1 VNRRREETTAAS
13 AERFGSAFAA
23 YRSLARSRN
32 VSLATVVDA
41 AEKGELARIIEMRDY
56 GAQRKIEERN
66 TARIAY
72 LYRLRE
78 LGARLIPPE

>member
-1 VNRRREETTAAS
+1 VA
-13 AERFGSAFAA
+13 AA

-32 VSLATVVDA
+32 VSLAVVLDA
-41 AEKGELARIIEMRDY
+41 AEKGELNRIVAMRDY

-66 TARIAY
+66 AARLAH